1 MWTSAAGAAVAR
13 RFVGSRECTMAAG
26 PCAGPC
32 GTVTAESSHGI
43 VRPQAVGLRCTGRG
57 VCVNAAVA
65 GLARIHGHVG
75 GRFRSG
81 LDPPLDGAARRR
93 QGGRRTSEWAS
104 GGGGALSGG
113 PYGSPGRS
121 NRQRRP
127 SEATMHKAR
136 SVLEPSQNQASLL
149 HVAAQL
155 YACPHVICVADAFR
169 ISLL

>member
-93 QGGRRTSEWAS
+93 QGGRQTSERATGS
-104 GGGGALSGG
+104 GAAWS
-113 PYGSPGRS
+113 YGSYGSWDGSDWRAW
-121 NRQRRP
+121 P
-127 SEATMHKAR
+127 SGATKEARCWLLH
-136 SVLEPSQNQASLL
+136 VLEMASLL
-149 HVAAQL
+149 IKAVHCTTERSV
-155 YACPHVICVADAFR
+155 VR
-169 ISLL
+169 M